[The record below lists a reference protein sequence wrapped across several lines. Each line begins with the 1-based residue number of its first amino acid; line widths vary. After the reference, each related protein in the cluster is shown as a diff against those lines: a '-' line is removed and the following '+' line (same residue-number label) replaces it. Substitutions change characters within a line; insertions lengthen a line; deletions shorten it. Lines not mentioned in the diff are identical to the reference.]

1 MAGPISMTIEE
12 NWILKPATTQ
22 SMIDERVARLG
33 LTIKYARD
41 GIKKE
46 DIEPKATMSFVP
58 NYYREE
64 RVEET
69 QDQCPGC
76 MICTIGKLDRVLS
89 EMIVLSE
96 TELDLADQQTMK
108 HHAEDLMGV
117 GTKILKTLESKS
129 LPVGLDYHIGS
140 LK

>member
-46 DIEPKATMSFVP
+46 DIEPKATMSFVT

-76 MICTIGKLDRVLS
+76 RICTIGKLDRVLS

-96 TELDLADQQTMK
+96 TELDLADHQTMK
-108 HHAEDLMGV
+108 HHAEDLIGV
-117 GTKILKTLESKS
+117 GTKILKTLERKERN
-129 LPVGLDYHIGS
+129 
-140 LK
+140 